1 MLSSFLLRKLLS
13 LSEVIKISLHQAGE
27 RISSIFESEK
37 IQVVSALA
45 WLKVSVS
52 AARCC
57 KRVTGSYSSCFSW
70 SHSLNVFYQG
80 LAVRLLHQLFGNTVD
95 TAG

>member
-37 IQVVSALA
+37 IQVVS
-45 WLKVSVS
+45 
-52 AARCC
+52 
-57 KRVTGSYSSCFSW
+57 GSLLGSR
-70 SHSLNVFYQG
+70 SLF
-80 LAVRLLHQLFGNTVD
+80 LLPDVAKG
-95 TAG
+95 

>member
-13 LSEVIKISLHQAGE
+13 LSEVIKISLRQAE

-37 IQVVSALA
+37 IQVVSAIA

-52 AARCC
+52 AA
-57 KRVTGSYSSCFSW
+57 
-70 SHSLNVFYQG
+70 
-80 LAVRLLHQLFGNTVD
+80 
-95 TAG
+95 

>member
-13 LSEVIKISLHQAGE
+13 LSAVIKISLRQAGE

-37 IQVVSALA
+37 IQVVSALS

-52 AARCC
+52 AA
-57 KRVTGSYSSCFSW
+57 
-70 SHSLNVFYQG
+70 
-80 LAVRLLHQLFGNTVD
+80 
-95 TAG
+95 